1 MDLKERLRTD
11 LTAAMRG
18 NDTQRRD
25 VLRMVLAAVKQI
37 EIDSRV
43 TLDDAGVQ
51 DVLRRQ
57 VKQRQESIC
66 LLYTSLRDVATH
78 SPQWILDNPDR
89 ARQLLAEGTN
99 LADESSAFPNPYFAR
114 LEEIAVSYTHLDV
127 YKRQARNTPVLQTTS
142 GW

>member
-51 DVLRRQ
+51 DL
-57 VKQRQESIC
+57 
-66 LLYTSLRDVATH
+66 SLIH
-78 SPQWILDNPDR
+78 I
-89 ARQLLAEGTN
+89 
-99 LADESSAFPNPYFAR
+99 
-114 LEEIAVSYTHLDV
+114 
-127 YKRQARNTPVLQTTS
+127 
-142 GW
+142 